1 MRELIPERTI
11 TNRREYMRLEYS
23 DLLWEITALDK
34 LIEAQSELVQ
44 DLKQDLTNDV
54 QTLSSEMMQLREL
67 SEQIIVLR
75 HLRQTRF
82 ELEGKSFLLR
92 SEKLRP
98 VVEQEAS

>member
-1 MRELIPERTI
+1 
-11 TNRREYMRLEYS
+11 MRLEYNNF
-23 DLLWEITALDK
+23 LGEITALDK

-44 DLKQDLTNDV
+44 DLKQDLTNGA

-92 SEKLRP
+92 SEQFRP
-98 VVEQEAS
+98 VLEQEAS